1 MTIRTIL
8 LIIVVILLL
17 TGGEF
22 GYRRRR
28 AGRSVSSAERTGPA
42 FDGMRRASQRLSS
55 ISSPRFCKK
64 LPIAPASV
72 AITVIA

>member
-1 MTIRTIL
+1 VTN
-8 LIIVVILLL
+8 
-17 TGGEF
+17 
-22 GYRRRR
+22 
-28 AGRSVSSAERTGPA
+28 
-42 FDGMRRASQRLSS
+42 LSS